1 MSKIHLLLTVLF
13 ISFSAQSQEIGI
25 KHYQRKIDT
34 FDFVFPTEPFSPK
47 GLLIVLPDSL
57 YSFGDIQ
64 IKKANFPFF
73 SAKNCS
79 IQFESDTVKTVQFS
93 IAGKKNIA
101 RYTAFLKSRIP
112 NFSNQLPPNTIPI
125 EVVVKLSEEA
135 QFTYSSRKEG
145 RKTWVT
151 LNSK

>member
-1 MSKIHLLLTVLF
+1 MTKIYLTLIVLF
-13 ISFSAQSQEIGI
+13 ISISAQSQETGI
-25 KHYQRKIDT
+25 KHYQRKIET
-34 FDFVFPTEPFSPK
+34 FEFVFPTEPFSPK

-79 IQFESDTVKTVQFS
+79 IHFESDTVKTVQFS

-112 NFSNQLPPNTIPI
+112 NYSKTEAI
-125 EVVVKLSEEA
+125 VKLSEEA
-135 QFTYSSRKEG
+135 QFTYLSRKEG
-145 RKTWVT
+145 RKTWIT
-151 LNSK
+151 LSSN